1 MQVRAKLH
9 NDLVHYRMAELAVGL
24 ESQRLKKF
32 TQMQE
37 KQRNAAEKR
46 AKLSCKVKNSGLY
59 FNAA

>member
-1 MQVRAKLH
+1 
-9 NDLVHYRMAELAVGL
+9 MAELAVGL